1 MGTLNKLN
9 FVVII
14 FYVFMFTTSALAQE
28 NCYYDPKGVDYNY
41 FLKHT
46 KFPRAEWNDAKKEAR
61 IAIENE
67 DEIVIGYAA
76 CYEFGVNA
84 KYKMARSIARPNSE
98 FLIEKILWLGGQ
110 ILAKSDYDLLVV
122 AIKNEHFINDLN
134 NLKKKERVFVGVEG
148 SDYQSF
154 LVYVVY
160 DRTNFYV
167 EISWNM

>member
-1 MGTLNKLN
+1 VLWPKRTA
-9 FVVII
+9 ITI
-14 FYVFMFTTSALAQE
+14 
-28 NCYYDPKGVDYNY
+28 PKGLITDY

-61 IAIENE
+61 IAIENG

-84 KYKMARSIARPNSE
+84 KYKMARSMARPNSE
-98 FLIEKILWLGGQ
+98 FLIKKILWLGGK
-110 ILAKSDYDLLVV
+110 ILTESDFDLLVA
-122 AIKNEHFINDLN
+122 AIRNEHFISDLN
-134 NLKKKERVFVGVEG
+134 NIQKKERVFVGVEG

-160 DRTNFYV
+160 DFSKSVCCCHYV
-167 EISWNM
+167 CCNACPVAP